1 MFIVD
6 KKIGEKEKNM
16 KVKVQNFKEQEN
28 KNEQIR
34 TFIQRKR
41 CHIKFPRTKYE
52 LYKSDDFS
60 IYS

>member
-1 MFIVD
+1 
-6 KKIGEKEKNM
+6 M

-34 TFIQRKR
+34 TFIQRNR